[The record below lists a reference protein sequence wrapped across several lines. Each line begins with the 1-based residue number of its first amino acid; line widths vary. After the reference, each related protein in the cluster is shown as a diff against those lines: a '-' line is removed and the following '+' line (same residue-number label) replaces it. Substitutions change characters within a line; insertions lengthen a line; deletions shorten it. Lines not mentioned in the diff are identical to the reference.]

1 MSEYLLIHYIPG
13 QQDNLQYWALGG
25 DQHPSITLGHGKLDE
40 LGAIARGKT
49 VTVLIDSH
57 YTTIKPVSVPSKSR
71 SKQLLAIPFAM
82 EDSLAEDIEDTHF
95 ALGKILPSSDD
106 KNNQIPVIAINRKL
120 LRDTLALFAEYNI
133 HVNHMTAD
141 ALLLPGESNS
151 WSVLLNEENAV
162 IKCGDAELHNC
173 EVDNL
178 QIILD
183 ALLEQTDN
191 SPESITCYHKADSQ
205 DVSKL
210 FENTD
215 IPFIETSYQNHPLEI
230 FVGSFKEGQS
240 LNILQGDFTAK
251 RESSVAWLQPWKY
264 VAAIAGVWLVLHLA
278 YTTALTNQLEDKNIA
293 LAKKIEMEFKRAIP
307 DAKKMTNMQK
317 RVERRLKDMKSTGSA
332 DNSNS
337 FLRILSEA
345 TPALSANKNINIK
358 AAIYRNNYIDIDL
371 SASSLEDV
379 EKVKTKL
386 LESNKIKT
394 VLSTTVEKDKVKG
407 RLRLE
412 AKG

>member
-49 VTVLIDSH
+49 VTLLIDSH
-57 YTTIKPVSVPSKSR
+57 YTTIKPVSVPSKNR

-82 EDSLAEDIEDTHF
+82 EDSLADDIEDTHF
-95 ALGKILPSSDD
+95 ALGKILPSNDD

-133 HVNHMTAD
+133 HINHMTAD
-141 ALLLPGESNS
+141 ALLLPCESNS
-151 WSVLLNEENAV
+151 WSILLNEENAV

-191 SPESITCYHKADSQ
+191 SPESINCYHKADSRDISQ
-205 DVSKL
+205 L

-215 IPFIETSYQNHPLEI
+215 IPFIETNYQNHPLEI
-230 FVGSFKEGQS
+230 FVASFKANQS

-251 RESSVAWLQPWKY
+251 RESSITWMQPWKY
-264 VAAIAGVWLVLHLA
+264 VAAIAGAWIVLHLT
-278 YTTALTNQLEDKNIA
+278 YTTVLTNQLEDKNIA
-293 LAKKIEMEFKRAIP
+293 LAKKIEMQFKRAIP

-317 RVERRLKDMKSTGSA
+317 RVERRLKDMKSTGST
-332 DNSNS
+332 DNRNS
-337 FLRILSEA
+337 FLSILSEA

>member
-13 QQDNLQYWALGG
+13 QQDNLQHWALGG

-40 LGAIARGKT
+40 LAAIARGKT

-57 YTTIKPVSVPSKSR
+57 YTTLKAVSVPSKNR

-95 ALGKILPSSDD
+95 ALGKVLANSDD
-106 KNNQIPVIAINRKL
+106 KNNQLPVIAINREL
-120 LRDTLALFAEYNI
+120 LRTTLTLFDEQGI

-141 ALLLPGESNS
+141 ALLLPAESNT
-151 WSVLLNEENAV
+151 WSILLDEANAV

-173 EVDNL
+173 EVENL
-178 QIILD
+178 QVILA
-183 ALLEQTDN
+183 ALLEQADKP
-191 SPESITCYHKADSQ
+191 PESISCYHKADSQ

-215 IPFIETSYQNHPLEI
+215 ILFTEKTYQNHPLEI
-230 FVGSFKEGQS
+230 YLGSFKENQS
-240 LNILQGDFTAK
+240 INILQGEFTAK
-251 RESSVAWLQPWKY
+251 RETSITWLQPWKY
-264 VAAIAGVWLVLHLA
+264 VAAIAGIWLVLHLA
-278 YTTALTNQLEDKNIA
+278 YASILTDQLEDKNIA

-317 RVERRLKDMKSTGSA
+317 RVERRLKDLKSTGST
-332 DNSNS
+332 DNRDG
-337 FLRILSEA
+337 FLSILSEA

-371 SASSLEDV
+371 SAASLEDV
-379 EKVKTKL
+379 EQVKTKL

-394 VLSTTVEKDKVKG
+394 VLSTTIEKDKVKG

>member
-57 YTTIKPVSVPSKSR
+57 YTTIKPVSVPSKNR

-371 SASSLEDV
+371 SASSLGDV

-386 LESNKIKT
+386 LESKKIKT

>member
-40 LGAIARGKT
+40 LGTIARGKT

-57 YTTIKPVSVPSKSR
+57 YTTIKPVSVPSKNR

-95 ALGKILPSSDD
+95 ALGKILPSSDE

-133 HVNHMTAD
+133 HVSHMTAD
-141 ALLLPGESNS
+141 ALLLPAESNR
-151 WSVLLNEENAV
+151 WSILLNEGNAV
-162 IKCGDAELHNC
+162 IKCGDAKLHNC

-183 ALLEQTDN
+183 ALLEQTDKP
-191 SPESITCYHKADSQ
+191 PESITCYHKADNQ
-205 DVSKL
+205 DISTL
-210 FENTD
+210 FANTD
-215 IPFIETSYQNHPLEI
+215 IPFTETSYQNHPLEI
-230 FVGSFKEGQS
+230 FAVSFIENKS

-251 RESSVAWLQPWKY
+251 RESSIAWMQPWKY
-264 VAAIAGVWLVLHLA
+264 VAAIAGIWLILQ
-278 YTTALTNQLEDKNIA
+278 LTYASILTGQLKDKNIA
-293 LAKKIEMEFKRAIP
+293 LAKKIEIEFKRAIP

-317 RVERRLKDMKSTGSA
+317 RVERRLKDMKSMGST

-337 FLRILSEA
+337 FLSILSEA

-371 SASSLEDV
+371 SAASLADI
-379 EKVKTKL
+379 EKIKTRL

>member
-25 DQHPSITLGHGKLDE
+25 DQHPSITLGHGKLEE

-95 ALGKILPSSDD
+95 ALGKMLPSSDD

-120 LRDTLALFAEYNI
+120 LRETLALFAEYNI

-141 ALLLPGESNS
+141 ALLLPSESNS
-151 WSVLLNEENAV
+151 WSILLNEESAV
-162 IKCGDAELHNC
+162 IKCGSAELHNC
-173 EVDNL
+173 EIDNL

-183 ALLEQTDN
+183 ALIEQTN
-191 SPESITCYHKADSQ
+191 NPPESIICYHKADNQ
-205 DVSKL
+205 NVSAL
-210 FENTD
+210 FDNTD
-215 IPFIETSYQNHPLEI
+215 IPFTETSYQNHPLEI
-230 FVGSFKEGQS
+230 FVASFKEGQS
-240 LNILQGDFTAK
+240 LNILQGEFTAK
-251 RESSVAWLQPWKY
+251 RESSITWMQPWKY
-264 VAAIAGVWLVLHLA
+264 VAAIAGIWLVLQLA
-278 YTTALTNQLEDKNIA
+278 YASILTGQLEAKNIA

-317 RVERRLKDMKSTGSA
+317 RVERRLKDMKSAGST
-332 DNSNS
+332 DNSKS
-337 FLRILSEA
+337 FLNILSEA

-371 SASSLEDV
+371 SAASLEDV
-379 EKVKTKL
+379 EKVKSKL
-386 LESNKIKT
+386 LESKKIKT

>member
-57 YTTIKPVSVPSKSR
+57 YTTIKPVSVPSKNR

>member
-57 YTTIKPVSVPSKSR
+57 YTTIKPVSVPSKNR

-106 KNNQIPVIAINRKL
+106 SNNQLPVIAINRKL
-120 LRDTLALFAEYNI
+120 LRDTLALFAEQGI

-141 ALLLPGESNS
+141 ALLLPRESNA
-151 WSVLLNEENAV
+151 WSILLNEASAV

-173 EVDNL
+173 EVENL

-183 ALLEQTDN
+183 ALLEQSDK
-191 SPESITCYHKADSQ
+191 PPASISCYHKADSQ
-205 DVSKL
+205 DVSTL

-215 IPFIETSYQNHPLEI
+215 IPFTEISYQNHPLEI
-230 FVGSFKEGQS
+230 FVGAFKQGQS
-240 LNILQGDFTAK
+240 LNILQGEFTAK
-251 RESSVAWLQPWKY
+251 RESSITWLQPWKY
-264 VAAIAGVWLVLHLA
+264 VAAIAGLWIVLHLTYA
-278 YTTALTNQLEDKNIA
+278 SILTSQLEDKNIA
-293 LAKKIEMEFKRAIP
+293 LAKKIEMEFRRAIP

-317 RVERRLKDMKSTGSA
+317 RVERRLKDLKSTGDA
-332 DNSNS
+332 DYSNG
-337 FLRILSEA
+337 FLNILSEA
-345 TPALSANKNINIK
+345 TPALSANKKINIK

-371 SASSLEDV
+371 SASSLQDIEQ
-379 EKVKTKL
+379 VKTRL
-386 LESNKIKT
+386 LESKKIKT

>member
-57 YTTIKPVSVPSKSR
+57 YTTIKLVSVPSKNR